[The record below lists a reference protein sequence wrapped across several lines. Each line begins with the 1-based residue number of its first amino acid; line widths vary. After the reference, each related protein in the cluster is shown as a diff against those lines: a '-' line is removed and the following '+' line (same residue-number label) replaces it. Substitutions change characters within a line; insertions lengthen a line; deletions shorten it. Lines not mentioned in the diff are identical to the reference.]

1 MKIKVLA
8 LDRTGSTWPALLTTE
23 HHASIHQTPVIL
35 YHGQPVDYAGISAL
49 HVLEDFHGEAGDG
62 IEENLW
68 HDIYAHLARLDIEA
82 TRPVRY
88 QNDRSYAWGDR
99 HCDRRIYALAS

>member
-8 LDRTGSTWPALLTTE
+8 LDRTGATWSALLTTE
-23 HHASIHQTPVIL
+23 HHAASHHTPVIL
-35 YHGQPVDYAGISAL
+35 YHGKPVDYASISAL
-49 HVLEDFHGEAGDG
+49 HLLEDFHGEVGDG

-68 HDIYAHLARLDIEA
+68 HYIYTHLARLDIEA

-88 QNDRSYAWGDR
+88 EKDRSRAFGDR
-99 HCDRRIYALAS
+99 HCDRSSYAMAS